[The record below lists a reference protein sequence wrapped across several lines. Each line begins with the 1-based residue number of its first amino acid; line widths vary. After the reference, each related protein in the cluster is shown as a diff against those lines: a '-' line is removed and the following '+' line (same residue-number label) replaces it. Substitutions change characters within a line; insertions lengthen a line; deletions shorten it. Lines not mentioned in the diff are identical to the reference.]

1 MSDIDFTTLSDAE
14 LLEFARQNKPS
25 PLFDA
30 FFIGFLIGI
39 LVFAA
44 AVSGW
49 GLFMLIPL
57 FLIRQFLKKP
67 KRHEALM
74 AEMRK
79 RGM

>member
-1 MSDIDFTTLSDAE
+1 MSDIDFTSLSD
-14 LLEFARQNKPS
+14 
-25 PLFDA
+25 
-30 FFIGFLIGI
+30 
-39 LVFAA
+39 

-74 AEMRK
+74 AEMGK